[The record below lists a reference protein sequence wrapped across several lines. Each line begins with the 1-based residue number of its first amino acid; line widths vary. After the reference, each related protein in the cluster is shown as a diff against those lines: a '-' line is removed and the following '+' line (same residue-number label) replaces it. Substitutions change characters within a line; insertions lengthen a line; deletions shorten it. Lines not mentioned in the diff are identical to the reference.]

1 MELASEIPGATL
13 TDIALVDGKRGLSLR
28 LDCELEVRLDCG
40 LELFGVALLVAV
52 E

>member
-13 TDIALVDGKRGLSLR
+13 AVIALVDGKRGLSLR
-28 LDCELEVRLDCG
+28 LDCELEF
-40 LELFGVALLVAV
+40 FGVDLLVAV